1 MVFDIQ
7 SHGTLL
13 TEKQLVEFASRT
25 KNMQHYL
32 RSLGYGTE
40 YPVCKPRNGEPYTED
55 ELVEL
60 YNKGVIGMSDVL

>member
-1 MVFDIQ
+1 MAFDIH

-13 TEKQLVEFASRT
+13 SEKQLAEFASRT
-25 KNMQHYL
+25 KDVQHYL

-40 YPVCKPRNGEPYTED
+40 YPTCKPTDGTPYTED
-55 ELVEL
+55 ELVEY